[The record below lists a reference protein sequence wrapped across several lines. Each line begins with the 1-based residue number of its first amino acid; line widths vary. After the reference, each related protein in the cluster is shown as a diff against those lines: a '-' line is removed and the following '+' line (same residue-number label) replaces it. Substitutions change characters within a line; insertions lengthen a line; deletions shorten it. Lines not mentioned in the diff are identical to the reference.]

1 MLGKDQPVILQLLEL
16 PQALKALNGV
26 VRGGAPIKTAP
37 ARPRTNNLHLVWGD
51 MCVGHG
57 VE

>member
-37 ARPRTNNLHLVWGD
+37 ARPRTNNLHLVWEI
-51 MCVGHG
+51 CV
-57 VE
+57 